1 MRLPHFASRP
11 QSLRQAAATI
21 FAISAILPLL
31 LLLFYLWRFEL
42 IWQTEIQVGLFLAL
56 VVAVLGF
63 LVFRR
68 MVDRITALAHALAA
82 PDPALIATTPGM
94 LEPKVAGLGQV
105 SEIGEIA
112 GAFGKLLDDLRTST
126 ERLEDFVFKLGTL
139 NEMVD
144 LAARIPQIQDLL
156 DLVLERSMKVVHA
169 TIGSIMLLDQER
181 QVLRLVVARGLP
193 GTARLGTEVKV
204 GEGVAGRVV
213 QLGEPILVE
222 DIATDARFARVN
234 DPRYGS
240 GSFIGMPVR
249 IGDRIIGVINLSRKQ
264 GTSDALADQPS
275 FSARDLQF
283 LSTLMGYAG
292 YAVDNA
298 RLIEEMNQTAEQLK
312 ELVREKTQYLAVMSH
327 ELRTPLN
334 SIIGFSKV
342 LLNRYD
348 GDLSDRQENHV
359 RLIYGGS
366 MHLLQLINSL
376 LDMASIEAGKQEFH
390 PEAIDLGGLV
400 DECMESIAP
409 LATDKRLALEASVAA
424 ELPRLTADRTKV
436 KQILLNLLSNAIKF
450 TGAGR
455 VSLAV
460 KPAADGVQI
469 SVSDTGAGIPK
480 DELPKLFQ
488 AYHHRDRSPGK
499 SAGGTGLG
507 LVISKTFVEMHG
519 GRIWVE
525 SEENRGSTFHFTLPL
540 EGSPPAACASPSSQ
554 KCS

>member
-1 MRLPHFASRP
+1 MRFHLSGSRP

-31 LLLFYLWRFEL
+31 LLLFYLWRFGL
-42 IWQTEIQVGLFLAL
+42 IWQTEIQLGLFLAL

-68 MVDRITALAHALAA
+68 LVDRITGLAHALAA
-82 PDPALIATTPGM
+82 PDPATLLATAPAAGDG
-94 LEPKVAGLGQV
+94 KIAGLGQV

-112 GAFGKLLDDLRTST
+112 GAFGKLLGDLRTST

-156 DLVLERSMKVVHA
+156 DLVLERSMKVVRA
-169 TIGSIMLLDQER
+169 TIGSIMLLDPER
-181 QVLRLVVARGLP
+181 RTLRLVAARGLP
-193 GTARLGTEVKV
+193 DTARLGTEVNV
-204 GEGVAGRVV
+204 GEGIAGRVI
-213 QLGEPILVE
+213 QIGEPILV
-222 DIATDARFARVN
+222 DNIATDERFARLD

-249 IGDRIIGVINLSRKQ
+249 IGDRIIGVISLAHKQ
-264 GTSDALADQPS
+264 GTTDALADQPA
-275 FSARDLQF
+275 FSPRDLQF

-292 YAVDNA
+292 YAVVNA

-312 ELVREKTQYLAVMSH
+312 ELVREKSQYLAVMSH

-348 GDLSDRQENHV
+348 GDLTDRQENHV
-359 RLIYGGS
+359 RLIYIGS
-366 MHLLQLINSL
+366 MHLLQLINAL
-376 LDMASIEAGKQEFH
+376 LDMASIEAGKQELYAE
-390 PEAIDLGGLV
+390 PLDLRGLV
-400 DECMESIAP
+400 DECVESVAP
-409 LATDKRLALEASVAA
+409 LAADKGLTLEAAVAA
-424 ELPRLTADRTKV
+424 ELPRVNADRTKV

-455 VSLAV
+455 IGLGVRLEPDAVHVSV
-460 KPAADGVQI
+460 T
-469 SVSDTGAGIPK
+469 DTGPGIPEA
-480 DELPKLFQ
+480 ELPKLFQ
-488 AYHHRDRSPGK
+488 PYHHRDRSPGK

-507 LVISKTFVEMHG
+507 LAISKTFVEMHG

-525 SEENRGSTFHFTLPL
+525 SEEKRGSTFHFTLPL
-540 EGSPPAACASPSSQ
+540 ARES
-554 KCS
+554 